1 MNKKNIKLLNFKK
14 ISLNKKKE
22 IKKYKKLSFFKHC
35 ATGRNNQGKITIR
48 HHGGGHKKL
57 YRIIDYKRN
66 KSNIL
71 GKVHAIHYDPNRNL
85 NIALIYYTDGEKRYI
100 LCPKN
105 LKKNTFIVSGEH
117 AFLQIGNTLPLKLLP
132 IGYQIHNIEL
142 INKKGGQ
149 LVRAAGTSAK
159 ILAKTLNYV
168 IIRLPSTELRLIHQN
183 CNATIGILSKRT
195 IKKKKKAG
203 QNRWLGIRPT
213 VRGSAMNACDHPHGG
228 GEGRAPIGR
237 KRPLTPW
244 GKIALGK
251 KTRKLKK
258 KTNKFII
265 KRKIK

>member
-1 MNKKNIKLLNFKK
+1 MKKIKLLNFKIK
-14 ISLNKKKE
+14 YFNKKK
-22 IKKYKKLSFFKHC
+22 INKYKKLIFFKHS
-35 ATGRNNQGKITIR
+35 AKGRNNQGKITIR

-57 YRIIDYKRN
+57 YRIIDYKRD
-66 KSNIL
+66 KLTIL
-71 GKVHAIHYDPNRNL
+71 GKVKAIHYDPNRNV

-105 LKKNTFIVSGEH
+105 LKKNTFITSGEN
-117 AFLQIGNTLPLKLLP
+117 AFLQIGNTLPLHIIP
-132 IGYQIHNIEL
+132 IGYHIHNIEL
-142 INKKGGQ
+142 TPKKGGQ

-159 ILAKTLNYV
+159 ILAKNLNYV
-168 IIRLPSTELRLIHQN
+168 IIRLPSSEIRIIQKN
-183 CNATIGILSKRT
+183 CTATIGILSKKN
-195 IKKKKKAG
+195 IKQKKKAG
-203 QNRWLGIRPT
+203 QNRWIGIRPT

-251 KTRKLKK
+251 KTRQLKK
-258 KTNKFII
+258 YTNKFII